1 MKKDTRLATQAQ
13 IDFIRW
19 LVQETKTD
27 PKWFVNLES
36 FTRRQAQEEIDRLS
50 VGVDVSRWEG

>member
-1 MKKDTRLATQAQ
+1 MQRDERLATQAQ

-27 PKWFVNLES
+27 PKWFENLER
-36 FTRRQAQEEIDRLS
+36 FTRRQAQEEIDKLS
-50 VGVDVSRWEG
+50 VGVDVSKWEG